1 MYMEGTTKGILA
13 ILAATLLVI
22 ALAFWPQTKFVARFL
37 FDLLAMNGKSG
48 FQDLLYTLEEYWK
61 LHRPSFL

>member
-13 ILAATLLVI
+13 ILAAALLVV

-37 FDLLAMNGKSG
+37 FDLVVMNSKIGL
-48 FQDLLYTLEEYWK
+48 QDLLLSLQQYWQQ
-61 LHRPSFL
+61 HRHLPL